1 MPTYEYDCVA
11 CGGFDAIRRVADRN
25 EPAVCPG
32 CSVAAARVFAT
43 APRLACVS
51 AEQRKAFDTNERS
64 RHAPRSSRDG
74 DQGSYG
80 RMRHPSGCGCCS
92 SSSSSSSSSG
102 KRGATVTAANGAK
115 AFPSKRPWMI
125 SH

>member
-1 MPTYEYDCVA
+1 MPTYEYDCGE
-11 CGGFDAIRRVADRN
+11 CGGFDAIRRLADRN
-25 EPAVCPG
+25 EPAECPS
-32 CSVAAARVFAT
+32 CARASQRVFAT

-51 AEQRKAFDTNERS
+51 AEQRQAHDTNDRA

-80 RMRHPSGCGCCS
+80 RMRHPGGCGCCS
-92 SSSSSSSSSG
+92 TAG
-102 KRGATVTAANGAK
+102 KRGSTVTAPNGAK

>member
-1 MPTYEYDCVA
+1 MPTYDYDCGA
-11 CGGFDAIRRVADRN
+11 CGGFDAIRSLSLRN
-25 EPAVCPG
+25 EPATCPECG
-32 CSVAAARVFAT
+32 GASPRVFVN

-51 AEQRKAFDTNERS
+51 SETRMARDTNERAQHS
-64 RHAPRSSRDG
+64 PRSSKDSG
-74 DQGSYG
+74 GSYG

-92 SSSSSSSSSG
+92 TSG
-102 KRGATVTAANGAK
+102 KRGGTVTAANGAK